1 LGIGVT
7 TRGVVHTSKKFA
19 TLGAE
24 QVINMTVDQCNLV
37 NLPKI
42 VDSRGNLTF
51 VEQQNHVPFEIKRVF
66 YLYDIPT
73 AESRGAHAHREL
85 HQFLICLSGSFDVE
99 LFDGNDIKTVHLNR
113 PWIGLHIPPMIW
125 ASEVNFDPGSI
136 CLVLTSDVYREDDYI
151 REINE
156 FHSLLNCS

>member
-1 LGIGVT
+1 M
-7 TRGVVHTSKKFA
+7 K
-19 TLGAE
+19 
-24 QVINMTVDQCNLV
+24 VIIMALDQCNLID
-37 NLPKI
+37 LPKI
-42 VDSRGNLTF
+42 VDRRGNLTF

-73 AESRGAHAHREL
+73 AESRGAHAHKEL

-99 LFDGNDIKTVHLNR
+99 LFDGTTTTTVHLNR

-136 CLVLTSDVYREDDYI
+136 CLVLTSDVYSESDYI
-151 REINE
+151 RDIDD
-156 FHSLLNCS
+156 FHSFLNCT